1 MEYPVNKFQTIKTNK
16 QTGFTLLE
24 VMIVIAILGMIAGLV
39 VPNLMGQSDEA
50 KLQSTAIEIRN
61 LESTLD
67 MYKLKG
73 GMYPTTEQGLEA
85 LVNMPEMEPVPRNYP
100 QNGYLKKVPV
110 DKWGNEYQLVSP
122 GEMAQYDL
130 FSMGP
135 DGVAGTDDDIGNW
148 NADEYL

>member
-1 MEYPVNKFQTIKTNK
+1 MKKYQSSQKVTQR
-16 QTGFTLLE
+16 GFTLLE

-39 VPNLMGQSDEA
+39 VPNLMGQTDDA
-50 KLQSTAIEIRN
+50 KIQSTAIEIRN

-85 LVNMPEMEPVPRNYP
+85 LVTRPEIEPIPRNYP
-100 QNGYLKKVPV
+100 EQGYLKKVPV

-122 GEMAQYDL
+122 GEMGVYDL

-135 DGVAGTDDDIGNW
+135 DGQAGTEDDIGNW
-148 NADEYL
+148 NADESL

>member
-1 MEYPVNKFQTIKTNK
+1 MRKFQSNQNK
-16 QTGFTLLE
+16 AQRGFTLLE

-39 VPNLMGQSDEA
+39 VPNLMGQTDDA
-50 KLQSTAIEIRN
+50 KIQSTAIEIRN

-85 LVNMPEMEPVPRNYP
+85 LVNRPEIEPVPRNYP
-100 QNGYLKKVPV
+100 DAGYLKKVPV

-122 GEMAQYDL
+122 GEMGVYDL

-135 DGVAGTDDDIGNW
+135 DGEAGTEDDIGNW
-148 NADEYL
+148 NADEFL

>member
-1 MEYPVNKFQTIKTNK
+1 MEYPVKKFQKTNANK

-73 GMYPTTEQGLEA
+73 GTYPTTEQGLEA
-85 LVNMPEMEPVPRNYP
+85 LVTKPEMEPIPRNYP
-100 QNGYLKKVPV
+100 VNGYLKKVPV

-122 GEMAQYDL
+122 GEMGQYDL

-135 DGVAGTDDDIGNW
+135 DGEAGTEDDIGNW

>member
-1 MEYPVNKFQTIKTNK
+1 MKKYQSSQKVTQR
-16 QTGFTLLE
+16 GFTLLE

-39 VPNLMGQSDEA
+39 VPNLMGQTDDA
-50 KLQSTAIEIRN
+50 KIQSTAIEIRN

-85 LVNMPEMEPVPRNYP
+85 LVTRPEIEPIPRNYP
-100 QNGYLKKVPV
+100 EQGYLKKVPV

-122 GEMAQYDL
+122 GEMGVYDL

-135 DGVAGTDDDIGNW
+135 DGEAGTEDDIGNW